1 MRYRE
6 LGKSGVRVSLV
17 SLGCNNFGGSPVVA
31 PTGTVY
37 GFMDLTQTRAVVD
50 AAINAGIN
58 LFDTADVYGRGGSER
73 LLGEIFKG
81 RRRDVIIAT
90 KWGSGLED
98 RPEIRWGT
106 REYIR
111 QALDASLT
119 RLQTDYID
127 LYQMHWPDPRTDIEE
142 TLGAL
147 DELVREGKIR
157 CAGMSHFNASQIEE
171 ARRIACEKSFSGFVA
186 AQDHYS
192 LLQRGAESALMP
204 TCEACDMSLLPY
216 FPLEN
221 GLLTGKYRR
230 GLTAAGVRMAGR
242 AIGAATFDVLEALEV
257 FAHERGHTLL
267 ELAIAAPAAK
277 TVVASVVT
285 GATRPDQIRANA
297 AAADWLPSSEDLAA
311 LGQLL
316 ARHPVTDLVA

>member
-1 MRYRE
+1 LRYRE
-6 LGKSGVRVSLV
+6 LGNSGVTVSLV
-17 SLGCNNFGGSPVVA
+17 SLGCNNFGASPVVA

-50 AAINAGIN
+50 AAIDAGIN

-81 RRRDVIIAT
+81 RRREVIIAT

-111 QALDASLT
+111 QALEASLT

-127 LYQMHWPDPRTDIEE
+127 LYQMHWPDPLTDIEE

-157 CAGMSHFNASQIEE
+157 CAGMSHFSASQIEE
-171 ARRIACEKSFSGFVA
+171 ARRIARERSFAGFVA

-192 LLQRGAESALMP
+192 LLKRGAESTLMP
-204 TCEACDMSLLPY
+204 ACRACDMSLLPY

-242 AIGAATFDVLEALEV
+242 AISAATFDVLEALEA
-257 FAHERGHTLL
+257 FARERGHTLL

-297 AAADWLPSSEDLAA
+297 AAADWLPGSEDLAA
-311 LGQLL
+311 LEQLL